1 MKCPNRLPIIIGG
14 VVGAVALAVCL
25 LLPKD
30 ATDNP
35 DLQAT
40 DPTEN
45 VQIQVPTE
53 PADST
58 DPTEVPPVI
67 VIPGDDAPVDPN
79 DPTDPP
85 PIIIPGD
92 DGSEGHTD
100 PAKPT
105 EPIIND
111 PIIEDVKEEEVT
123 KVPATEDEI
132 IPEDNVSDIG
142 KYDDE
147 EQSVDQGE
155 IRNDTVLEEKEE
167 AIPPV
172 EKEEHEVIVEE
183 EKVTVGE
190 EKGEVH
196 ENEEKPNPN
205 GNESNKNASEYQPP
219 AGGDNPFDDDVETE
233 IKDTPVEDL
242 IGDGEDRPGEGTH
255 F

>member
-35 DLQAT
+35 NLQAT
-40 DPTEN
+40 NPTGG
-45 VQIQVPTE
+45 VQIQVPTD
-53 PADST
+53 PIRPT

-67 VIPGDDAPVDPN
+67 VIPGDDDIV
-79 DPTDPP
+79 DPTDPAEP
-85 PIIIPGD
+85 TKPVVK
-92 DGSEGHTD
+92 D
-100 PAKPT
+100 PV
-105 EPIIND
+105 
-111 PIIEDVKEEEVT
+111 IEEDEEEEVI
-123 KVPATEDEI
+123 KVPVTEEEI
-132 IPEDNVSDIG
+132 IPDDNVNNIG
-142 KYDDE
+142 KDKDE
-147 EQSVDQGE
+147 QQNVEQGE
-155 IRNDTVLEEKEE
+155 IRNDAVFQEKEE
-167 AIPPV
+167 ATPPV
-172 EKEEHEVIVEE
+172 VEEEHEVIVEE

-205 GNESNKNASEYQPP
+205 GDESNKNAGEYQPP
-219 AGGDNPFDDDVETE
+219 AGGDNPFDNDVETE
-233 IKDTPVEDL
+233 IEDTPVEDL

>member
-35 DLQAT
+35 NLQAT
-40 DPTEN
+40 NPTGG
-45 VQIQVPTE
+45 VQIQVPTD
-53 PADST
+53 PIRPT

-67 VIPGDDAPVDPN
+67 VIPGDDDIV
-79 DPTDPP
+79 DPTDPAEP
-85 PIIIPGD
+85 TKPVVK
-92 DGSEGHTD
+92 D
-100 PAKPT
+100 PV
-105 EPIIND
+105 
-111 PIIEDVKEEEVT
+111 IEEDEEEEVI
-123 KVPATEDEI
+123 KVPVTEEEI
-132 IPEDNVSDIG
+132 IPDDNVNNIG
-142 KYDDE
+142 KDKDE
-147 EQSVDQGE
+147 QQNVEQGE
-155 IRNDTVLEEKEE
+155 IRNDAVFQEKEE
-167 AIPPV
+167 ATPPV
-172 EKEEHEVIVEE
+172 VEEEHEVIVEE

-205 GNESNKNASEYQPP
+205 GDESNKNADEYQPP
-219 AGGDNPFDDDVETE
+219 AGGDNPFDNDVETE
-233 IKDTPVEDL
+233 IEDTPVEDL

>member
-35 DLQAT
+35 NLQAT
-40 DPTEN
+40 NPTGG
-45 VQIQVPTE
+45 VQIQVPTD
-53 PADST
+53 PVRPT

-67 VIPGDDAPVDPN
+67 
-79 DPTDPP
+79 
-85 PIIIPGD
+85 IIPGD
-92 DGSEGHTD
+92 DDIVDPTD
-100 PAKPT
+100 PAEPTKP
-105 EPIIND
+105 
-111 PIIEDVKEEEVT
+111 DVKDPVIEEDEEDEVI
-123 KVPATEDEI
+123 KVPVTEEEI
-132 IPEDNVSDIG
+132 IPDDNVNNIG
-142 KYDDE
+142 KDKDE
-147 EQSVDQGE
+147 QQNVEQGE
-155 IRNDTVLEEKEE
+155 IRNDAVFQEKEE
-167 AIPPV
+167 ATPPV
-172 EKEEHEVIVEE
+172 VEEEHEVIVEE

-205 GNESNKNASEYQPP
+205 GDESNKNADEYQPP
-219 AGGDNPFDDDVETE
+219 AGGDNPFDNDVETE
-233 IKDTPVEDL
+233 IEDTPVEDL

>member
-35 DLQAT
+35 NLQAT
-40 DPTEN
+40 NPTGG
-45 VQIQVPTE
+45 VQIQVPTD
-53 PADST
+53 PIRPT

-67 VIPGDDAPVDPN
+67 VIPGDDDIV
-79 DPTDPP
+79 DPTDPAEP
-85 PIIIPGD
+85 
-92 DGSEGHTD
+92 T
-100 PAKPT
+100 KPVVKN
-105 EPIIND
+105 PV
-111 PIIEDVKEEEVT
+111 IEEDEEEEVI
-123 KVPATEDEI
+123 KVPVTEEEI
-132 IPEDNVSDIG
+132 IPDDNVNNIG
-142 KYDDE
+142 KDKDE
-147 EQSVDQGE
+147 QQNVEQGE
-155 IRNDTVLEEKEE
+155 IRNDAILQEKEE
-167 AIPPV
+167 ATPPV
-172 EKEEHEVIVEE
+172 VEEEHEVIVEE

-205 GNESNKNASEYQPP
+205 GDESNKNADEYQPP

-233 IKDTPVEDL
+233 IEDTPVEDL